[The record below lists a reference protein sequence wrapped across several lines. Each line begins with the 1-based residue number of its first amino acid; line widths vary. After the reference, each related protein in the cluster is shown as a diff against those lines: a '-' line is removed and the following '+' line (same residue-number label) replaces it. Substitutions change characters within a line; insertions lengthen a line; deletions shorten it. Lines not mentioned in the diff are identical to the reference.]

1 VDIAVAV
8 RLLQQAD
15 VLANEQDALGWQLRI
30 AISLAERHLEREE
43 RVKARA
49 VLAPVYETFNQGF
62 RTRDLS
68 LAAQILRTV

>member
-1 VDIAVAV
+1 
-8 RLLQQAD
+8 
-15 VLANEQDALGWQLRI
+15 LAKEQDALAWQLRI
-30 AISLAERHLEREE
+30 AISLAERHLKREE

-62 RTRDLS
+62 STRDLS